1 MAAAGN
7 YNSIDVTREDLFQE
21 RREALSK
28 LSKDALVELVL
39 RHEARLDGTA
49 AIGQLTAHRP
59 FDMPWEPREFIRLPE
74 NPDEAHHLA
83 AGTSRRVSLVS
94 FDLAHPVIGLE
105 LCGDVVVGRGPTS
118 DLDLTEWNAFEYGV
132 SRRHATLLVVG
143 EEFQLVD
150 LNSSNGT
157 SCNNM
162 RLEPEVPHRLQHNDI
177 LDFGNLQFQFRVID

>member
-7 YNSIDVTREDLFQE
+7 YSGIDVTREDLFQE
-21 RREALSK
+21 RRESLSR

-74 NPDEAHHLA
+74 DSDEA
-83 AGTSRRVSLVS
+83 GPSRRVSLVS

-105 LCGDVVVGRGPTS
+105 LCGDVVIGRGPTS
-118 DLDLTEWNAFEYGV
+118 DLDLTNCNAFEYGV

-177 LDFGNLQFQFRVID
+177 LDFGNLQFQFRMID